1 MQNNPN
7 SNTGYTGYNGGN
19 FINGNNGNNGYNGN
33 IPTPNQMNSFPPMPF
48 PQFPFP
54 PGMPFPPP
62 FPNLPSGGPFP
73 PFPPH
78 ILGPQPPISPQIPS
92 GLTSAAA
99 PVEVGQPNRSLY
111 LQNLPEKPNPQ
122 KHLPPL
128 LKDLFS
134 AFGPLKRPP
143 ILRKGVAMNGQA
155 WIVFKEQADA
165 DRAIK
170 SLQGTRIWGKSLVIR
185 YARFRSDCVIREESG
200 NLEAERKIRETD
212 RIERS
217 KTARVTR
224 RQLLTRLMSGNP
236 SALQSVSISG
246 PDVLLP
252 NRTLFIQNIPP
263 GMSSSP
269 ILSNLFRRHPG
280 FQDLRPVPNRPDV
293 AFVEYETEA
302 QAGVARQSL
311 DRTDLG
317 SGNVLRVSFA
327 RR

>member
-7 SNTGYTGYNGGN
+7 
-19 FINGNNGNNGYNGN
+19 NNGYNYPGN
-33 IPTPNQMNSFPPMPF
+33 TGQFNPNSNANYNLPPPPPMGAFPPPHMPF

-62 FPNLPSGGPFP
+62 NFAAGGA

-78 ILGPQPPISPQIPS
+78 FPAAPQMIQPQIPS

-111 LQNLPEKPNPQ
+111 LQNLPEMPNPH

-134 AFGPLKRPP
+134 AFGPLKGQP
-143 ILRKGVAMNGQA
+143 ILRKGTAMNGQA
-155 WIVFKEQADA
+155 WIVFKDQADA
-165 DRAIK
+165 DRALK

-185 YARFRSDCVIREESG
+185 YARFRSDRVIREEAG
-200 NLEAERKIRETD
+200 NLEVERKMRESD
-212 RIERS
+212 RMERS
-217 KTARVTR
+217 KTTRVTR
-224 RQLLTRLMSGNP
+224 RQLLTRLMTGNP

-263 GMSSSP
+263 GLSSSP
-269 ILSNLFRRHPG
+269 ILSSLFRRHPG

-293 AFVEYETEA
+293 AFVEYETEM
-302 QAGVARQSL
+302 QASAARQGL
-311 DRTDLG
+311 DRTEIG
-317 SGNVLRVSFA
+317 SGNILRVTFA